1 MTLDSCGPTRRS
13 LLKLFASAT
22 AGTFATIPALAATA
36 WPEKPVRF
44 VVPFPP
50 GGGADATARIV
61 TQELTKRLGVSALV
75 DNRPGGNMFIGA
87 SEAERSAPDGY
98 TFLMAL
104 DSIFTVNPYAY
115 DKLPYDPAHG
125 FEPVSLM
132 TTQAQWYA
140 ARPGLNVHSMQEL
153 LAEVK
158 KRPGQLNYGYG
169 SPPGQLSA
177 ELLKSLTG
185 AQMNMIAYK
194 GAAAAVLAAL
204 RGEVDVIGADLAPMV
219 QHVKAGK
226 LVALGQTG
234 VERSP
239 LFPDVQTMQEQGLK
253 GFEALAWFG
262 AFAPAGT
269 PKDII
274 AKMNSELVAVLG
286 DQQVQAQIL
295 KLGYQAASS
304 SPEALAARVKADAEK
319 WGHLIRTANIK
330 LS

>member
-1 MTLDSCGPTRRS
+1 
-13 LLKLFASAT
+13 
-22 AGTFATIPALAATA
+22 
-36 WPEKPVRF
+36 
-44 VVPFPP
+44 
-50 GGGADATARIV
+50 
-61 TQELTKRLGVSALV
+61 
-75 DNRPGGNMFIGA
+75 
-87 SEAERSAPDGY
+87 
-98 TFLMAL
+98 MAL

-140 ARPGLNVHSMQEL
+140 ARPGLNVRSMQEL

-269 PKDII
+269 PRDII

-304 SPEALAARVKADAEK
+304 SPEALGARVKADAEK